1 MGLEHLGDSA
11 IPVNLKKAVLSCRND
26 GWSNTLEAWIISL
39 FSLAYADF
47 KGNQNAIISLLWKC
61 LGCLFSFLSRRRI
74 FILTNWISQSQNP
87 FSRLSRILFTN
98 ALSAL
103 TK

>member
-1 MGLEHLGDSA
+1 MELEHLGDSA

-47 KGNQNAIISLLWKC
+47 KGNQNAIISLFGSAWAAYF
-61 LGCLFSFLSRRRI
+61 LFSLEEGFLSLQTGFHNHRI
-74 FILTNWISQSQNP
+74 HFPDFPGYSL
-87 FSRLSRILFTN
+87 LML
-98 ALSAL
+98 
-103 TK
+103 